1 MIPARGRFLLMP
13 FLLAPL
19 VVVFAT
25 GLEAAKVARLAI
37 ERATIECEL
46 VADSVRRQLDLAARE
61 RPDAPLADIATDP
74 RIQLV
79 LGDAIQRAPSILQVA
94 VADTNGVIVA
104 HSIPS
109 RRGKPIERHPALPLA
124 RDLGESI
131 RALWTLRG
139 DDDVYESFVPL
150 TTSGTAFAAIQVAVT
165 GSLLRDSVRG
175 AFSSGVLITFLVLT
189 VAVASGAVVTRF
201 VFRELRTLE
210 ERVAAMREG
219 RFEAPPA
226 ESAADEFGRLAHEL
240 DLLGR
245 QFQSAQRTS
254 VDRDRVLQ
262 RLGEMATG
270 VAHELRDPLQ
280 SLSLSLEAVSAAGAG
295 DPSLEEPLQNAR
307 RTVGRLDRGIRGF
320 LTIARVRPAEFEGL
334 DVNELVR
341 AVHRD
346 LEPDA
351 NLAGLELELR
361 LIEGLPPV
369 LGDPAILRQAL
380 QNLVR
385 NSIHAQ
391 PSREGRVELRTRADG
406 DKVLIAVADT
416 GPGIPPEHRE
426 RVFDLLFTTRQEGTG
441 VGLALV
447 KQVVEMHGGDALI
460 ASDPGGETVVTME
473 LPSMVLALESGPA
486 LEGSPS

>member
-1 MIPARGRFLLMP
+1 
-13 FLLAPL
+13 
-19 VVVFAT
+19 
-25 GLEAAKVARLAI
+25 
-37 ERATIECEL
+37 
-46 VADSVRRQLDLAARE
+46 
-61 RPDAPLADIATDP
+61 
-74 RIQLV
+74 
-79 LGDAIQRAPSILQVA
+79 
-94 VADTNGVIVA
+94 
-104 HSIPS
+104 
-109 RRGKPIERHPALPLA
+109 
-124 RDLGESI
+124 
-131 RALWTLRG
+131 
-139 DDDVYESFVPL
+139 
-150 TTSGTAFAAIQVAVT
+150 
-165 GSLLRDSVRG
+165 
-175 AFSSGVLITFLVLT
+175 
-189 VAVASGAVVTRF
+189 
-201 VFRELRTLE
+201 
-210 ERVAAMREG
+210 
-219 RFEAPPA
+219 
-226 ESAADEFGRLAHEL
+226 
-240 DLLGR
+240 
-245 QFQSAQRTS
+245 
-254 VDRDRVLQ
+254 
-262 RLGEMATG
+262 MATG

>member
-1 MIPARGRFLLMP
+1 MIPARRRYLMMP

-19 VVVFAT
+19 IVVFAT
-25 GLEAAKVARLAI
+25 GLELAKVARLAI

-46 VADSVRRQLDLAARE
+46 VADSVRRQLDLTARE
-61 RPDAPLADIATDP
+61 RPDLPLADLAPDP
-74 RIQLV
+74 RVQLV

-94 VADTNGVIVA
+94 VADTSGVIVA

-109 RRGKPIERHPALPLA
+109 QRGKPLERHPALPPAPDLA
-124 RDLGESI
+124 ESF
-131 RALWTLRG
+131 RALWILRSG
-139 DDDVYESFVPL
+139 GEAYEHFVPL
-150 TTSGTAFAAIQVAVT
+150 TAGDTAFGAIQVTVT
-165 GSLLRDSVRG
+165 GSLLRDG
-175 AFSSGVLITFLVLT
+175 AIDAFFSGLLITLVVLT
-189 VAVASGAVVTRF
+189 VAMASGALVTRF

-219 RFEAPPA
+219 RFDAPPA

-254 VDRDRVLQ
+254 GDRARVLQ
-262 RLGEMATG
+262 RLGEMAAG

-280 SLSLSLEAVSAAGAG
+280 SLSLSLEAVAAAGNG
-295 DPSLEEPLQNAR
+295 DPSLEEPLENAR

-320 LTIARVRPAEFEGL
+320 LTIARVRPAEFQEL
-334 DVNELVR
+334 DLNELLR
-341 AVHRD
+341 DVHRE
-346 LEPDA
+346 LEADA
-351 NLAGLELELR
+351 NLAGLELELDLAAGR
-361 LIEGLPPV
+361 VPV
-369 LGDPAILRQAL
+369 TGDPGVLRQAI

-391 PSREGRVELRTRADG
+391 PSRTGRIELRTRMDG
-406 DKVLIAVADT
+406 DKVWMAVADT
-416 GPGIPPEHRE
+416 GPGIPPENRE

-447 KQVVEMHGGDALI
+447 KQVVEMHGGQASI
-460 ASDPGGETVVTME
+460 ASDPGKQTVVTLE
-473 LPSMVLALESGPA
+473 LPRLALAP
-486 LEGSPS
+486 EGSPA